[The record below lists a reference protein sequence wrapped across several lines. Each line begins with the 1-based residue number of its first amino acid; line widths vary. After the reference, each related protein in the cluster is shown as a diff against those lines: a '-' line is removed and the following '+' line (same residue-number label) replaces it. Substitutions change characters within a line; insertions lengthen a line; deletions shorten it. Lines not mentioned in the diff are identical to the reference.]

1 MKSRL
6 RSYWRLHYLPIL
18 LVLLCLGFYY
28 VFAFLLQ
35 REDTVRLL
43 TLYTALFFICFKL
56 IQFEKW
62 NLKFLVAAGILFR
75 LVFLLAIP
83 NLSQDF
89 YRFLWDGRMVLQ
101 GFNPYSYRPDEVME
115 WNADWVQEMAV
126 LHNGMG
132 ELSARHFSN
141 YPPINQLC
149 FALAVLLGGKGIL
162 GSLVAMRV
170 MILAADLGILY
181 FGRKLLMRIN
191 RSPYLIFWYFL
202 NPLVI
207 IELSGNLHFEGVML
221 CFFLWGVYL
230 ATGARPLRG
239 AILYGLSICTKLITL
254 MFLPLF
260 YKTLGLKRSLYF
272 WGIVF
277 VCCLVAILPFVGP
290 GVLENYTATL
300 TLWFTKFEFNSGLYK
315 LVIEIG
321 SSLGATP
328 WKLVRSYSKFS
339 AYLLIGLIALLAF
352 LGRNRNPQFLLSSMM
367 WILTIYYLMSS
378 TVHPW
383 YLTPLVLL
391 CIFTDFRFPLFW
403 SATAMLS
410 YAAYA
415 RPDNEPNI
423 WLLCL
428 EYFVVIGMMSYEII
442 RMKGNIFSYRKN

>member
-6 RSYWRLHYLPIL
+6 RSYWRLHNLPIL
-18 LVLLCLGFYY
+18 LVLLCLGCYY
-28 VFAFLLQ
+28 VFAYLLH
-35 REDTVRLL
+35 REDTLRLL
-43 TLYTALFFICFKL
+43 GLYAAVFFICFKL

-62 NLKFLVAAGILFR
+62 NLRFLVGTGILFR
-75 LVFLLAIP
+75 LVFLFAIP

-89 YRFLWDGRMVLQ
+89 YRFLWDGRMLLE
-101 GFNPYSYRPDEVME
+101 GFNPYSYRPDEVIE
-115 WNADWVQEMAV
+115 WQDDWVQEMGI
-126 LHNGMG
+126 LHDGMG

-141 YPPINQLC
+141 YPPFNQFC
-149 FALAVLLGGKGIL
+149 FALAVLLGGKSIL

-181 FGRKLLMRIN
+181 FGRRLLMRIN

-221 CFFLWGVYL
+221 CFFLWAVYL
-230 ATGARPLRG
+230 ATAARPLQAG
-239 AILYGLSICTKLITL
+239 ILYGISIGTKLITL

-260 YKTLGLKRSLYF
+260 YKSLGLKKSLYF
-272 WGIVF
+272 WGVTLI
-277 VCCLVAILPFVGP
+277 CCLVAALPFLESGVP
-290 GVLENYTATL
+290 GNYAATL

-315 LVIEIG
+315 LVMEMG
-321 SSLGATP
+321 NQFGATP

-339 AYLLIGLIALLAF
+339 AYLLIGLIAVFALM
-352 LGRNRNPQFLLSSMM
+352 GRKQNPQFLLSAMM
-367 WILTIYYLMSS
+367 WTLAIYYLMSS

-383 YLTPLVLL
+383 YIIPLVLL

-403 SATAMLS
+403 SATVMLS

-415 RPDNEPNI
+415 QPDYKENI
-423 WLLCL
+423 GLIAL